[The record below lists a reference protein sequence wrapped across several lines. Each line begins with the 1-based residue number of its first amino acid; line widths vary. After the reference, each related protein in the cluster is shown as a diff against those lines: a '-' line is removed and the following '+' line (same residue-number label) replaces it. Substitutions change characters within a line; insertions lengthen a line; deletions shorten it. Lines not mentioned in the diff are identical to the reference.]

1 MQNLAAN
8 IESTQ
13 SNYYS
18 NIKKMGNEQHCK
30 HIFLEQKMMRTGN
43 YPDLNPEKQSLE
55 EGK

>member
-1 MQNLAAN
+1 
-8 IESTQ
+8 
-13 SNYYS
+13 
-18 NIKKMGNEQHCK
+18 MGNEQHCK